1 MTIILYIGIF
11 VLLFIYA
18 TYFMYKD
25 NHLSG
30 DEVITYSMANS
41 PKGWMLSEGRVVE
54 YLKDKIFDRNI
65 IEMFNNIISAGKDL
79 IVNRGASD
87 FLAYPRPT
95 ESGWYDSDTIK
106 HWFKI
111 SENYRFH
118 FGNVYMNALGD
129 DANSFLY
136 YECVH
141 AVSSIFPAISYTK
154 WCGFSV
160 NVICLGI
167 AFFLLY
173 KIAKCYLKV
182 FSPIIP
188 CVLWGVSVGCL
199 SQITNIRAYMLAT
212 VWQLCL
218 FWLHLKLYNIY
229 KTEKSIHTIL
239 LIQIGIVYILGFVS
253 HYTTGLWATS
263 LGIYTIIYLIA
274 QKEKRLGIFLRYTTA
289 GLLAIFIGIAIDPL
303 SMAGLIIKLKH
314 TGGGENFVI
323 NSFGEFQAGI
333 FGSSIFLSLFLIIV
347 FLNIAILV
355 KNKGLA
361 HKYWMKESCLF
372 FIVLYSIVVVLL
384 TKQTYFKG
392 VYPIWILVICTQ
404 MEMFYE
410 LIRCKTVRGIGIPGQ
425 FEKNY
430 IFSIFTILFIIY
442 ILTGFFSMHQKIS
455 TEGIEYNQISDIMEK
470 EKIDDILFIRSR
482 ASMYEYFPLLTNFKD
497 SLIITLPNESLN
509 KFLEDSKLADEEA
522 MWVLIENNDIFI
534 KELMD
539 WANKAYSINLKEIYK
554 GQSVA
559 LYSWCKTGYE

>member
-1 MTIILYIGIF
+1 M
-11 VLLFIYA
+11 
-18 TYFMYKD
+18 
-25 NHLSG
+25 
-30 DEVITYSMANS
+30 
-41 PKGWMLSEGRVVE
+41 
-54 YLKDKIFDRNI
+54 
-65 IEMFNNIISAGKDL
+65 
-79 IVNRGASD
+79 
-87 FLAYPRPT
+87 
-95 ESGWYDSDTIK
+95 
-106 HWFKI
+106 
-111 SENYRFH
+111 
-118 FGNVYMNALGD
+118 
-129 DANSFLY
+129 
-136 YECVH
+136 
-141 AVSSIFPAISYTK
+141 
-154 WCGFSV
+154 
-160 NVICLGI
+160 
-167 AFFLLY
+167 
-173 KIAKCYLKV
+173 
-182 FSPIIP
+182 
-188 CVLWGVSVGCL
+188 
-199 SQITNIRAYMLAT
+199 
-212 VWQLCL
+212 
-218 FWLHLKLYNIY
+218 
-229 KTEKSIHTIL
+229 
-239 LIQIGIVYILGFVS
+239 
-253 HYTTGLWATS
+253 
-263 LGIYTIIYLIA
+263 
-274 QKEKRLGIFLRYTTA
+274 
-289 GLLAIFIGIAIDPL
+289 
-303 SMAGLIIKLKH
+303 
-314 TGGGENFVI
+314 
-323 NSFGEFQAGI
+323 
-333 FGSSIFLSLFLIIV
+333 
-347 FLNIAILV
+347 NIAILV